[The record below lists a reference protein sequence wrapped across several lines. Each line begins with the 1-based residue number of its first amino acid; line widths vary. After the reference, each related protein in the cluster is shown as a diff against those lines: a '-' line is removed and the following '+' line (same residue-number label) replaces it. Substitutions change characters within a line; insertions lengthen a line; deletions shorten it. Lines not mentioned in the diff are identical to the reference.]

1 MKFGLACEGPTDQ
14 IVLRDILCGYFNNPD
29 LDEEIIELQP
39 RLDKTEQKLQDFG
52 GWEKL
57 LDYLKDSRFAED
69 ILSNEYVVLQI
80 DTDISEHRNF
90 NVSQSEINKSLTI
103 EEFISIIIGKLILTI
118 NENNQG
124 FYEAYSNKLI
134 FAICVHS
141 LECWLYAFH
150 STRKLSKPKITGCGS
165 ALEFDLKVKGFVK
178 TKKQD
183 KDKELYKKYSKYF
196 LIKKNIEIAVEK
208 DPSFKHFIQQLQPI
222 SL

>member
-29 LDEEIIELQP
+29 LDDEIIELQP
-39 RLDKTEQKLQDFG
+39 RLDKTEQEQNFG

-69 ILSNEYVVLQI
+69 VLSNDYVVLQL

-90 NVSQSEINKSLTI
+90 NVSQSEINKLLTI
-103 EEFISIIIGKLILTI
+103 EKFISIIIGKLILTI

-141 LECWLYAFH
+141 LECWLYAYYN
-150 STRKLSKPKITGCGS
+150 TKPLKNPKITGCGK
-165 ALEFDLKVKGFVK
+165 ALNYLLKVNYFDGD
-178 TKKQD
+178 T
-183 KDKELYKKYSKYF
+183 KDKKRYSEYSKVF
-196 LIKKNIEIAVEK
+196 LKRKNIDIAVEK
-208 DPSFKHFIQQLQPI
+208 DQSFKHFIQQLELI
-222 SL
+222 SP

>member
-1 MKFGLACEGPTDQ
+1 MKFGLACEGRIDQ
-14 IVLRDILCGYFNNPD
+14 IVLRDILCGYFSNPD
-29 LDEEIIELQP
+29 LDDDIIELQP

-69 ILSNEYVVLQI
+69 VLSNEYVVLQL

-124 FYEAYSNKLI
+124 FYEAHSNKLI

-141 LECWLYAFH
+141 LECWLYAYYN
-150 STRKLSKPKITGCGS
+150 TKPLKNPKITGCGK
-165 ALEFDLKVKGFVK
+165 ALNYLLKLNCFDGD
-178 TKKQD
+178 T
-183 KDKELYKKYSKYF
+183 KDKESYSEYSKVF
-196 LIKKNIEIAVEK
+196 LKRKNIEIVAQK
-208 DPSFKHFIQQLQPI
+208 DTSFKHFIQQLQPI